1 MADKKRNITK
11 KVSEPFV
18 LAYYQHQYDRM
29 GKLEQYRLAMT
40 NIVVTVSILAFTFGF
55 DSSKNL
61 TLTTGLV
68 LPFVV
73 VVANI
78 FAAVYVTR
86 TRSWIGTA
94 ELRAKRTLELYATA
108 LHELDKTTY
117 EPYHPKAISL
127 WKIQLLLHILLV
139 IAAIVPAVQYLIV
152 IF

>member
-1 MADKKRNITK
+1 MATQKKSTPK

-18 LAYYQHQYDRM
+18 LAYYEHQYDRM
-29 GKLEQYRLAMT
+29 GKLEQYRLTMT
-40 NIVVTVSILAFTFGF
+40 NIVVTVSVVAFTFGF

-78 FAAVYVTR
+78 FAAIYVER

-94 ELRAKRTLELYATA
+94 ERRAKRTLELYADS
-108 LHELDKTTY
+108 LYDLDKTTF

-127 WKIQLLLHILLV
+127 WKIQLFLHVLLV
-139 IAAIVPAVQYLIV
+139 VAAIVPAVQYVLTLL
-152 IF
+152 